1 MESYILRENVLS
13 DNTLHVAE
21 EGKAFKGGYKAII
34 EEYYFQSAWTDRK
47 EVKRF
52 RNLDRMESYISKKY
66 PDFSY

>member
-21 EGKAFKGGYKAII
+21 EGKIFKGGYKAIV
-34 EEYYFQSAWTDRK
+34 EEHFFQSAWTDRK

-52 RNLDRMESYISKKY
+52 RSLDRLDAYLSKNY